1 MKIALLIGVSEYGYG
16 FQRVP
21 GAVNA
26 VEAMQ
31 RVLQYSFDEIETLI
45 NPNPPVIRET
55 LETLVSKRHEED
67 VVLLFFSGQCIQD
80 YDDTL
85 YLGTSITAT
94 RMSDDN
100 SQKELVKATVV
111 PANLIQD
118 ILNNSPCP
126 QNIVII
132 DGYYSNI
139 PDLQIQTTDDYEV
152 EFKHQ
157 LTGEKWALLSCLSSI
172 PYFNQSES
180 SQPSDYTRYLIEG
193 LSTGLADR
201 NHDDWICVKE
211 LHDYVYQQLKIV
223 APALKPRLYASE
235 PYQAIALSQVPLNRL
250 TLKYRKEA
258 QRWARDGEISVGG
271 RSALDA
277 LAQSL
282 HLTPS
287 DCAAIEAQ
295 VLTPYREYQEKL
307 QRYKQAFR
315 EVFRADN
322 ALNPKSRKLL
332 KDLQQSLGL
341 REQDIKDTEEIILF
355 QKQSRFISQPNSDSN
370 QDMERRGGTEIRES
384 LSRRSVSRIHHQE
397 ETTDASTDEEESV
410 SLSQSIEG
418 NEGNPTSSPVFTS
431 ESEEMSP
438 PVEDNISP
446 SQSVEDNPPSPPI
459 VTSESEE
466 MSPPVAEN
474 NVSPFQFGESN
485 SPEPT
490 VLPST
495 STEESSSPDESA
507 IASSSTLDAVNPE
520 PTAESQPSNGNQPDR
535 LSVKPNTIP
544 DWYMQTPD
552 EPETESTSGIQLSS
566 NLNDFLNP
574 QATVSKSFNKL
585 FLWVGIGGSLAV
597 LALLISLFNR
607 ASVQPSPDS
616 TNTVIS
622 SPTVPPRATKS
633 PQETT
638 STPSPS
644 PSPEPEPSPELAA
657 CSVIITGNVRS
668 DPASFRDNVITYLT
682 REQVPITGKQTK
694 GGWIEIQLPEKGK
707 AWAHREV
714 ILDEE
719 DIDSCMFEQ
728 GMTIEL
734 VPDIPPPPDFFDD
747 NDENSTD

>member
-1 MKIALLIGVSEYGYG
+1 VKIALLIGVSEYGYG
-16 FQRVP
+16 FHPVP

-45 NPNPPVIRET
+45 NPNPPVMRET
-55 LETLVSKRHEED
+55 LETLLNKRAQED

-80 YDDTL
+80 YNDTV

-94 RMSDDN
+94 RMTDDN

-111 PANLIQD
+111 PAPLIQD
-118 ILNNSPCP
+118 LLSNSPCP

-132 DGYYSNI
+132 DGYCSNI
-139 PDLQIQTTDDYEV
+139 LDWEITANDYNQV
-152 EFKHQ
+152 GLKQ
-157 LTGEKWALLSCLSSI
+157 QMTGEKWAMLSCFSSI
-172 PYFNQSES
+172 PYFNQSKS

-193 LSTGLADR
+193 LATGLADR

-211 LHDYVYQQLKIV
+211 LHDYVSQQLKIV

-235 PYQAIALSQVPLNRL
+235 PYQSIALSKVPLNRL

-258 QRWARDGEISVGG
+258 QRWIRGGEIPVGG
-271 RSALDA
+271 RSALDT

-322 ALNPKSRKLL
+322 SLNPKSRKLL

-341 REQDIKDTEEIILF
+341 RDQDIKDTEQIILY
-355 QKQSRFISQPNSDSN
+355 QKQSRQTSQSNPDSN
-370 QDMERRGGTEIRES
+370 RDVERTGGTDIRES
-384 LSRRSVSRIHHQE
+384 LNRRSVSLIRDQRDQK
-397 ETTDASTDEEESV
+397 ETTDVSTPMEVSPQSEDSVPSTQSVEPTEPTVSASAPVEVSPPAEESV
-410 SLSQSIEG
+410 P
-418 NEGNPTSSPVFTS
+418 PTQPVDSPI
-431 ESEEMSP
+431 P
-438 PVEDNISP
+438 PIPP
-446 SQSVEDNPPSPPI
+446 STPPEVPSPP
-459 VTSESEE
+459 
-466 MSPPVAEN
+466 
-474 NVSPFQFGESN
+474 Q
-485 SPEPT
+485 
-490 VLPST
+490 
-495 STEESSSPDESA
+495 ESA
-507 IASSSTLDAVNPE
+507 IAPSSTFDSLNPE
-520 PTAESQPSNGNQPDR
+520 LTKESTASNANQPDR
-535 LSVKPNTIP
+535 LSLKPNSIP
-544 DWYMQTPD
+544 EWYMQTPE
-552 EPETESTSGIQLSS
+552 EPETEPTSGVQVSS
-566 NLNDFLNP
+566 NLSNFLNP
-574 QATVSKSFNKL
+574 EPAVSKSSNKL
-585 FLWVGIGGSLAV
+585 LLWAGIGGGLAT

-607 ASVQPSPDS
+607 AAVQPSTDS
-616 TNTVIS
+616 TDTVVS
-622 SPTVPPRATKS
+622 STPSPTATKS
-633 PQETT
+633 PNGAT
-638 STPSPS
+638 SSPSPS
-644 PSPEPEPSPELAA
+644 PSPEPKPSPEPAT
-657 CSVIITGNVRS
+657 CSVIVTGNVRS

-694 GGWIEIQLPEKGK
+694 GGWIEIKLPNQGL

-714 ILDEE
+714 ILDDE

-734 VPDIPPPPDFFDD
+734 VPDIPPPPDFVYDD
-747 NDENSTD
+747 DED

>member
-16 FQRVP
+16 FHPVP

-45 NPNPPVIRET
+45 NPNPPVMRET
-55 LETLVSKRHEED
+55 LETLLSKRGEED

-80 YDDTL
+80 YHDTV

-94 RMSDDN
+94 RMSDEH

-111 PANLIQD
+111 PACLIQD
-118 ILNNSPCP
+118 ILSNSPCP

-132 DGYYSNI
+132 DGYCSNI
-139 PDLQIQTTDDYEV
+139 LDWEITANDYNEGGI
-152 EFKHQ
+152 KQQ
-157 LTGEKWALLSCLSSI
+157 LTGEKWAFLSCFSSI
-172 PYFNQSES
+172 PYFNQSKS

-193 LSTGLADR
+193 LATGLADR

-211 LHDYVYQQLKIV
+211 LHDYVSQQLKIV

-258 QRWARDGEISVGG
+258 QRWIRGGEISVGG
-271 RSALDA
+271 RSALDT

-282 HLTPS
+282 HLTPA

-322 ALNPKSRKLL
+322 SLNPKSRKLL

-341 REQDIKDTEEIILF
+341 RDQDIKDTEEIILS
-355 QKQSRFISQPNSDSN
+355 QKQSRLASQPNLDSDS
-370 QDMERRGGTEIRES
+370 DMERRGGTDIRDS
-384 LSRRSVSRIHHQE
+384 LSRRSVSLIRDQRDQE
-397 ETTDASTDEEESV
+397 ETSDASTPREM
-410 SLSQSIEG
+410 LPQSG
-418 NEGNPTSSPVFTS
+418 DNVPPT
-431 ESEEMSP
+431 
-438 PVEDNISP
+438 
-446 SQSVEDNPPSPPI
+446 QSVEPTAPPVSASKPGEVSPEAEDSVSANQPLDSSAPPIPSSTPMEVSPQLEDTVPANQPLDPTAPPVYASTPPEVPSP
-459 VTSESEE
+459 
-466 MSPPVAEN
+466 
-474 NVSPFQFGESN
+474 QQ
-485 SPEPT
+485 
-490 VLPST
+490 
-495 STEESSSPDESA
+495 ESA
-507 IASSSTLDAVNPE
+507 IAPSSTFDSINPE
-520 PTAESQPSNGNQPDR
+520 PTQESTASNNNQPDR
-535 LSVKPNTIP
+535 LSLKPNSIP
-544 DWYMQTPD
+544 EWYMQTPD
-552 EPETESTSGIQLSS
+552 EPETEPTSGVQVSS
-566 NLNDFLNP
+566 NLSNFLNP
-574 QATVSKSFNKL
+574 EPAVSKSSNKL
-585 FLWVGIGGSLAV
+585 LLWAGIGGGLAT

-607 ASVQPSPDS
+607 AAVQPSTDA
-616 TNTVIS
+616 TDTVVS
-622 SPTVPPRATKS
+622 SPTTSPTATKS
-633 PQETT
+633 PNGAT
-638 STPSPS
+638 SSPSPSPS
-644 PSPEPEPSPELAA
+644 PSPEPKPSPEPAT
-657 CSVIITGNVRS
+657 CSVIVTGNVRS

-694 GGWIEIQLPEKGK
+694 GGWIEIKLPNQGL

-734 VPDIPPPPDFFDD
+734 VPDIPPPPDFIYDD
-747 NDENSTD
+747 DED

>member
-1 MKIALLIGVSEYGYG
+1 VKIALLIGVSEYGYG
-16 FQRVP
+16 FHPVP

-45 NPNPPVIRET
+45 NPNPPVMRET
-55 LETLVSKRHEED
+55 LETLLNKRAQED

-80 YDDTL
+80 YNDTV

-94 RMSDDN
+94 RMTDDN

-111 PANLIQD
+111 PAPLIQD
-118 ILNNSPCP
+118 LLSNSPCP

-132 DGYYSNI
+132 DGYCSNI
-139 PDLQIQTTDDYEV
+139 LDWEITANDYNQV
-152 EFKHQ
+152 GLKQ
-157 LTGEKWALLSCLSSI
+157 QMTGEKWAMLSCFSSI
-172 PYFNQSES
+172 PYFNQSKS

-193 LSTGLADR
+193 LATGLADR

-211 LHDYVYQQLKIV
+211 LHDYVSQQLKIV

-235 PYQAIALSQVPLNRL
+235 PYQSIALSKVPLNRL

-258 QRWARDGEISVGG
+258 QRWIRGGEIPVGG
-271 RSALDA
+271 RSALDT

-322 ALNPKSRKLL
+322 SLNPKSRKLL

-341 REQDIKDTEEIILF
+341 RDQDIKDTEQIILY
-355 QKQSRFISQPNSDSN
+355 QKQSRQTSQSNPDSN
-370 QDMERRGGTEIRES
+370 RDVERTGGTDIRES
-384 LSRRSVSRIHHQE
+384 LSRRSVSLIRDQRDQK
-397 ETTDASTDEEESV
+397 ETTDVSTPMEVSPQSEDSVPSTQSVEPTEPTVSASAPVEVSPPAEESV
-410 SLSQSIEG
+410 P
-418 NEGNPTSSPVFTS
+418 PTQPVDSPI
-431 ESEEMSP
+431 P
-438 PVEDNISP
+438 PIPP
-446 SQSVEDNPPSPPI
+446 STPPEVPSPP
-459 VTSESEE
+459 
-466 MSPPVAEN
+466 
-474 NVSPFQFGESN
+474 Q
-485 SPEPT
+485 
-490 VLPST
+490 
-495 STEESSSPDESA
+495 ESA
-507 IASSSTLDAVNPE
+507 IAPSSTFDSLNPE
-520 PTAESQPSNGNQPDR
+520 LTKESTASNANQPDR
-535 LSVKPNTIP
+535 LSLKPNSIP
-544 DWYMQTPD
+544 EWYMQTPE
-552 EPETESTSGIQLSS
+552 EPETEPTSGVQVSS
-566 NLNDFLNP
+566 NLSNFLNP
-574 QATVSKSFNKL
+574 EPAVSKSSNKL
-585 FLWVGIGGSLAV
+585 LLWAGIGGGLAT

-607 ASVQPSPDS
+607 AAVQPSTDS
-616 TNTVIS
+616 TDTVVS
-622 SPTVPPRATKS
+622 STPSPTATKS
-633 PQETT
+633 PNGAT
-638 STPSPS
+638 SSPSPS
-644 PSPEPEPSPELAA
+644 PSPEPKPSPEPAT
-657 CSVIITGNVRS
+657 CSVIVTGNVRS

-694 GGWIEIQLPEKGK
+694 GGWIEIKLPNQGL

-714 ILDEE
+714 ILDDE

-734 VPDIPPPPDFFDD
+734 VPDIPPPPDFVYDD
-747 NDENSTD
+747 DED

>member
-1 MKIALLIGVSEYGYG
+1 VKIALLIGVSEYGHG
-16 FQRVP
+16 FHPVP

-67 VVLLFFSGQCIQD
+67 VVLLFFAGQCIQD
-80 YDDTL
+80 YNDTL

-94 RMSDDN
+94 RTSDDN

-111 PANLIQD
+111 PTNLIQD

-132 DGYYSNI
+132 DGYCSNI
-139 PDLQIQTTDDYEV
+139 WDLEINTNDDYEV
-152 EFKHQ
+152 AFKQQ

-172 PYFNQSES
+172 PYFNPSES
-180 SQPSDYTRYLIEG
+180 SQPSDYTRYLVEG

-258 QRWARDGEISVGG
+258 QRWAREGEISVGG

-277 LAQSL
+277 LAHSL

-341 REQDIKDTEEIILF
+341 RDQDIKDTEEIILF
-355 QKQSRFISQPNSDSN
+355 QKQSPFTPQTNSDSD

-384 LSRRSVSRIHHQE
+384 LSRRSVSRIRHQE
-397 ETTDASTDEEESV
+397 ETTDTPTDEEESV
-410 SLSQSIEG
+410 SPSQSIEG
-418 NEGNPTSSPVFTS
+418 NEGHSTSPPVFASESEEMSPLVADNVSSSQWAEDNPPSPPIVAS

-438 PVEDNISP
+438 PVEDN
-446 SQSVEDNPPSPPI
+446 
-459 VTSESEE
+459 
-466 MSPPVAEN
+466 
-474 NVSPFQFGESN
+474 VSPFQFGESN
-485 SPEPT
+485 PPEPA

-495 STEESSSPDESA
+495 PTEESSSPDENA

-544 DWYMQTPD
+544 EWYMQTPD

-574 QATVSKSFNKL
+574 QATVSESSNKL
-585 FLWVGIGGSLAV
+585 FLWVGIGSSLAV
-597 LALLISLFNR
+597 LALLISLLNR

-616 TNTVIS
+616 TNTVVS
-622 SPTVPPRATKS
+622 SPTVPPRATNS

-644 PSPEPEPSPELAA
+644 PSPKPEPSPELAT

-694 GGWIEIQLPEKGK
+694 GGWIEIQLPNKGK

-747 NDENSTD
+747 NAE